1 VRRKNPTERNTLPK
15 FVDPMQA
22 LLVTKLPE
30 GDRWLYE
37 VKLDGYRA
45 IAIKNGDDIEIR
57 SRNNNDLAKAYP
69 AVCSAVKTIKAR
81 SVVLDGEIVAVDSTG
96 RPSFQALQHRSART
110 DHQIAYYVFDLLH
123 VDGTDTTQLP
133 LHERRD
139 MLAAVIKNSQVLLSA
154 ELEGSATKVAKA
166 VGDLGLEGVIAKRRD
181 SKYEAAQRSGTWQ
194 KLKLDRQ
201 QEFVVGGFRPS
212 VRAVDALL
220 VGYYE
225 GRSLKFAGKVR
236 AGMTPRIRAQ
246 LYDLLKPLKVESC
259 PFIDLPNSKSS
270 HWGTGVTA
278 EEMNDMTWLRPKVV
292 AQIRFVEWTLEGNLR
307 HAAFVGLRGDKSSS
321 KVRRETASSGI

>member
-1 VRRKNPTERNTLPK
+1 
-15 FVDPMQA
+15 MQA
-22 LLVTKLPE
+22 LLVAKLPE

-45 IAIKNGDDIEIR
+45 IAIKNGDEIEIR
-57 SRNNNDLAKAYP
+57 SRNNKDLTKSYP
-69 AVCSAVKTIKAR
+69 AVCSAVR
-81 SVVLDGEIVAVDSTG
+81 SLRAQSIVLDGEIVAVDSTG

-123 VDGTDTTQLP
+123 INGTDTTQLT
-133 LHERRD
+133 LRERRA
-139 MLAAVIKNSQVLLSA
+139 MLASAVNRCPVLLSG
-154 ELEGSATKVAKA
+154 ELEGSATEVATA
-166 VGDLGLEGVIAKRRD
+166 VGNLGLEGVIAKRRE
-181 SKYEAAQRSGTWQ
+181 SRYEPGQRSGAWQ

-201 QEFVVGGFRPS
+201 QEFLVGGFRPN
-212 VRAVDALL
+212 VRTVEALL

-246 LYDLLKPLKVESC
+246 LHDLLKPLKVDKC
-259 PFIDLPNSKSS
+259 PFVDLPNSKSS

-278 EEMNDMTWLRPKVV
+278 EEMKDMTWLRPKVV
-292 AQIRFVEWTLEGNLR
+292 VQIRFVEWTAEGNLR
-307 HAAFVGLRGDKSSS
+307 HSAFVGLRHDKSAS
-321 KVRRETASSGI
+321 KIRRES

>member
-1 VRRKNPTERNTLPK
+1 VRRKPTARNGVPK
-15 FVDPMQA
+15 FVEPMQA
-22 LLVTKLPE
+22 RLVTKLPE

-45 IAIKNGDDIEIR
+45 IAIKNGSNIEIR
-57 SRNNNDLAKAYP
+57 SRNNKDLTKAYP
-69 AVCSAVKTIKAR
+69 AVCSAVRTVKTQ
-81 SVVLDGEIVAVDSTG
+81 SVVLDGEIVAVDSSG
-96 RPSFQALQHRSART
+96 RPSFQALQHRSARI

-123 VDGTDTTQLP
+123 LDGMETTQLT
-133 LHERRD
+133 LQERREI
-139 MLAAVIKNSQVLLSA
+139 LARTIKGSKVLLCA
-154 ELEGSATKVAKA
+154 ELEGSATEVVKA

-181 SKYEAAQRSGTWQ
+181 SKYEAAQRSGAWQ

-212 VRAVDALL
+212 VRTVDALV

-225 GRSLKFAGKVR
+225 GRSLRFAGKVR

-259 PFIDLPNSKSS
+259 PFVDLPNSKSS

-278 EEMNDMTWLRPKVV
+278 EEMNDMTWLQPKIV
-292 AQIRFVEWTLEGNLR
+292 AQIRFVEWTAEGNLR
-307 HAAFVGLRGDKSSS
+307 HAAYIGMRTDKTASRI
-321 KVRRETASSGI
+321 RRENT

>member
-1 VRRKNPTERNTLPK
+1 MRRKPTERKSLPK

-22 LLVTKLPE
+22 LLVAKLPE

-57 SRNNNDLAKAYP
+57 SRNNKDLTNAYP
-69 AVCSAVKTIKAR
+69 AVCSAIR
-81 SVVLDGEIVAVDSTG
+81 SLTTQNIVLDGEIVAVDSTG

-123 VDGTDTTQLP
+123 LNGADTTQLP
-133 LHERRD
+133 LRERRA
-139 MLAAVIKNSQVLLSA
+139 MLASTISRTAVLLSG
-154 ELEGSATKVAKA
+154 ELEGSAIEIATA
-166 VGDLGLEGVIAKRRD
+166 VGNLGLEGVIAKRRD
-181 SKYEAAQRSGTWQ
+181 STYEPGQRGGAWQ

-201 QEFVVGGFRPS
+201 QEFVVGGFRPN
-212 VRAVDALL
+212 VRTVDALL

-225 GRSLKFAGKVR
+225 GRSLRFAGKVR

-246 LYDLLKPLKVESC
+246 LYDLLKPLKVDAC
-259 PFIDLPNSKSS
+259 RFVDLPNARA
-270 HWGTGVTA
+270 HIGAPV
-278 EEMNDMTWLRPKVV
+278 
-292 AQIRFVEWTLEGNLR
+292 
-307 HAAFVGLRGDKSSS
+307 
-321 KVRRETASSGI
+321 

>member
-1 VRRKNPTERNTLPK
+1 
-15 FVDPMQA
+15 MQA
-22 LLVTKLPE
+22 QLVTKLPE

-45 IAIKNGDDIEIR
+45 IAIKNGSNVEIR
-57 SRNNNDLAKAYP
+57 SRNNKDLTKAYP
-69 AVCSAVKTIKAR
+69 AVCSAVRTVKTQN
-81 SVVLDGEIVAVDSTG
+81 VVLDGEIVAVDSTG

-123 VDGTDTTQLP
+123 VDGMDTTQLP
-133 LHERRD
+133 LHERRA
-139 MLAAVIKNSQVLLSA
+139 LLTTVVKSSQVLVSA
-154 ELEGSATKVAKA
+154 ELEGSATQVTKA
-166 VGDLGLEGVIAKRRD
+166 VGNLGLEGVIAKRRD
-181 SKYEAAQRSGTWQ
+181 SKYEAAERSGAWQ

-212 VRAVDALL
+212 VRAIDALL

-225 GRSLKFAGKVR
+225 GRSLNFAGKVR

-278 EEMNDMTWLRPKVV
+278 EEMNDMTWVRPKVV
-292 AQIRFVEWTLEGNLR
+292 AQIRFVEWTAEGNLR
-307 HAAFVGLRGDKSSS
+307 HSAFVGLREDKAPS
-321 KVRRETASSGI
+321 KVRREG

>member
-1 VRRKNPTERNTLPK
+1 
-15 FVDPMQA
+15 MQA
-22 LLVTKLPE
+22 RLVTRLPE

-45 IAIKNGDDIEIR
+45 IAIKAGGNVEIR
-57 SRNNNDLAKAYP
+57 SRNNKDLTKAYP
-69 AVCSAVKTIKAR
+69 AVCSAVKTVRTQRVA
-81 SVVLDGEIVAVDSTG
+81 LDGEIVAVDSSG

-123 VDGTDTTQLP
+123 VDGMDTTQLP
-133 LHERRD
+133 LLERRA
-139 MLAAVIKNSQVLLSA
+139 MLSRVVKGRQVLLSA
-154 ELEGSATKVAKA
+154 ELEGSATQVAKA
-166 VGDLGLEGVIAKRRD
+166 IGDLRLEGVIAKRRD
-181 SKYEAAQRSGTWQ
+181 SKYEAAERSGAWQ

-201 QEFVVGGFRPS
+201 QEFVVGGFRPT

-246 LYDLLKPLKVESC
+246 LYDLLKPLRVESC

-278 EEMNDMTWLRPKVV
+278 EEMKDMTWRLK
-292 AQIRFVEWTLEGNLR
+292 AGC
-307 HAAFVGLRGDKSSS
+307 A
-321 KVRRETASSGI
+321 